1 MIEEYFLNFYQEGI
15 SMNPW
20 MITWL
25 LLAVITLGI
34 ELITVGLTSIWIT
47 GGSLAAL
54 AVNALHGP
62 VWLQILVFFVV
73 TFALLYFTR
82 PWAVKYL
89 NSKRTRTNY
98 EETIGREVR
107 VIERVDNH
115 AGTGRAILNGMEWT
129 ARALNEN
136 DTFEEGTL
144 AIVAN
149 VIGVKLIIS
158 RKDAPQ
164 DVGLI
169 TEETDDESLSG
180 ASDPMPVP
188 ERGL

>member
-1 MIEEYFLNFYQEGI
+1 MISEYFLSFYREGI

-25 LLAVITLGI
+25 LLIIVTLVI
-34 ELITVGLTSIWIT
+34 ELTTIGLTSIWIT
-47 GGSLAAL
+47 GGSVAAL
-54 AVNALHGP
+54 VVNALHGP
-62 VWLQILVFFVV
+62 VWLQGVVFFAV
-73 TFALLYFTR
+73 TFVLLYFTR
-82 PWAVKYL
+82 PWAIKYL
-89 NSKRTRTNY
+89 NSRRTRTNY

-115 AGTGRAILNGMEWT
+115 AETGRVIYNGMEWS
-129 ARALNEN
+129 ARALHED
-136 DTFEEGTL
+136 DTFEEGDL

-149 VIGVKLIIS
+149 VVGVKLIIK
-158 RKDAPQ
+158 RKEAPQ

-169 TEETDDESLSG
+169 TEEAMDG
-180 ASDPMPVP
+180 AVGGPEPVPVP

>member
-1 MIEEYFLNFYQEGI
+1 
-15 SMNPW
+15 MNPW

-25 LLAVITLGI
+25 LLLVITLGVEI
-34 ELITVGLTSIWIT
+34 ATVGLTSIWIT
-47 GGSLAAL
+47 GGALAAL
-54 AVNALHGP
+54 IVNALHGP
-62 VWLQILVFFVV
+62 VWLQVVVFFAV
-73 TFALLYFTR
+73 TFVLLYFTR

-115 AGTGRAILNGMEWT
+115 AETGRVIYNGMEWT
-129 ARALNEN
+129 ARALNED

-149 VIGVKLIIS
+149 VVGVKLIIK

-169 TEETDDESLSG
+169 TEETMEDLSG
-180 ASDPMPVP
+180 GPEPMPVP
-188 ERGL
+188 ERG

>member
-1 MIEEYFLNFYQEGI
+1 M
-15 SMNPW
+15 MNPW

-25 LLAVITLGI
+25 ILAIVTLVV
-34 ELITVGLTSIWIT
+34 ELMTVGLTSIWLT
-47 GGSLAAL
+47 GGALAAL
-54 AVNALHGP
+54 IANALHAP
-62 VWLQILVFFVV
+62 VWLQVVIFFVV
-73 TFALLYFTR
+73 TFGLLYFTR
-82 PWAVKYL
+82 PWAIKYL

-115 AGTGRAILNGMEWT
+115 ADTGRAVYNGMEWT
-129 ARALNEN
+129 ARALNE
-136 DTFEEGTL
+136 DETFEEGTL

-149 VIGVKLIIS
+149 VVGVKLILK
-158 RKDAPQ
+158 RKEAPQ

-169 TEETDDESLSG
+169 TEEQDVVSSG
-180 ASDPMPVP
+180 PEPVPVP

>member
-1 MIEEYFLNFYQEGI
+1 
-15 SMNPW
+15 MNPW

-25 LLAVITLGI
+25 LLIIITLGI
-34 ELITVGLTSIWIT
+34 EVATVGLTAIWIT

-54 AVNALHGP
+54 LINALYGP
-62 VWLQILVFFVV
+62 VWLQVVVFFGV
-73 TFALLYFTR
+73 TFVLLYFTR
-82 PWAVKYL
+82 PWAIKYI
-89 NSKRTRTNY
+89 NSNRTRTNY

-115 AGTGRAILNGMEWT
+115 ADTGRAVYNGMEWT
-129 ARALNEN
+129 ARALHED
-136 DTFEEGTL
+136 DTFEEGAL

-149 VIGVKLIIS
+149 VVGVKLILK

-169 TEETDDESLSG
+169 TEENGDNG
-180 ASDPMPVP
+180 IAGPDPMPVP

>member
-1 MIEEYFLNFYQEGI
+1 MDMISEYFLNFYEEGM

-25 LLAVITLGI
+25 LLLVITLGVEI
-34 ELITVGLTSIWIT
+34 ATVGLTSIWIT
-47 GGSLAAL
+47 GGALAAL
-54 AVNALHGP
+54 IVNALHGP
-62 VWLQILVFFVV
+62 VWLQVVVFFAV
-73 TFALLYFTR
+73 TFVLLYFTR

-115 AGTGRAILNGMEWT
+115 AETGRVIYNGMEWT
-129 ARALNEN
+129 ARALNED

-149 VIGVKLIIS
+149 VVGVKLIIK

-169 TEETDDESLSG
+169 TEETMEDLSG
-180 ASDPMPVP
+180 GPEPMPVP
-188 ERGL
+188 ERG